1 MMKLALL
8 TSALG
13 TAAAFAPVQTGGEY
27 RI

>member
-13 TAAAFAPVQTGGEY
+13 TAAAFAPVQTGGEF